1 MFQFPNLFP
10 KFEDTRPVDIT
21 APSTSA
27 AATGTDETKPNPQA
41 TTNGTTEK
49 PKDVKPDIK
58 PDIKPTPAQLRG
70 NAKKY
75 GIKPP
80 EGRIGSL
87 VIMRSGRVKMVLGDG
102 IVMDVRRISRWRE
115 GRVVMV
121 DTLLTICRYHPE
133 SRLHSSNNWSTSII
147 KPKPLWSWAK

>member
-10 KFEDTRPVDIT
+10 KFEERPIDV
-21 APSTSA
+21 STQA
-27 AATGTDETKPNPQA
+27 AGEDTKPNPQA
-41 TTNGTTEK
+41 TANGSVDKT
-49 PKDVKPDIK
+49 KDVKPDIK
-58 PDIKPTPAQLRG
+58 PDIKPSPAQLRG

-102 IVMDVRRISRWRE
+102 IVMDV
-115 GRVVMV
+115 
-121 DTLLTICRYHPE
+121 
-133 SRLHSSNNWSTSII
+133 SSPLTSIGLSI
-147 KPKPLWSWAK
+147 ARR